1 MASEQATALS
11 TACTTNSIPIAI
23 SILSTNPELISEPLT
38 WSDSAGQELNTPA
51 IFIAIDYGHVELV
64 KEMLQFMKG
73 SVDTL
78 KSGSGDYNALGWASW
93 AGHLD
98 IVKLLIEGE
107 IDVRNVSTSLARNLL
122 ILKYYGFEL
131 NHQHLF
137 AKSTHFNTKEAGAKV
152 DEEALELSRESKHAA
167 VTEYLLQHN
176 IDLYSGLDGDADAI
190 MEKAC
195 REGDLNMVR
204 KLLDEGYEIEKC
216 SLGPFYMAVKCGRV
230 DVVQLFR
237 ERGVGIDLDMSG
249 DQGVDKFKAIAE
261 EMNAEGEDDNSLAE
275 EEGGEKE

>member
-1 MASEQATALS
+1 
-11 TACTTNSIPIAI
+11 
-23 SILSTNPELISEPLT
+23 
-38 WSDSAGQELNTPA
+38 
-51 IFIAIDYGHVELV
+51 
-64 KEMLQFMKG
+64 
-73 SVDTL
+73 
-78 KSGSGDYNALGWASW
+78 
-93 AGHLD
+93 
-98 IVKLLIEGE
+98 
-107 IDVRNVSTSLARNLL
+107 
-122 ILKYYGFEL
+122 
-131 NHQHLF
+131 
-137 AKSTHFNTKEAGAKV
+137 
-152 DEEALELSRESKHAA
+152 
-167 VTEYLLQHN
+167 
-176 IDLYSGLDGDADAI
+176 

-204 KLLDEGYEIEKC
+204 KLLDEGYELEKC